1 MKRKKPRHRLTET
14 QIAHARRLLA
24 SGVPR
29 QTIATSLEVS
39 YSTLYLALKPYSAG
53 PYPQMGRPK
62 QALSANAAFAEE
74 VFKATISNANTKRAY
89 IRSVARFL
97 DWCEQSGIELH
108 QITPGL
114 AGRYIGQLEGSAATK
129 SQTLTP
135 LRHFFDTL
143 VTRHAAALNPFVR
156 GISRCKKSNP
166 ESKQG

>member
-29 QTIATSLEVS
+29 QTIAAALEVS

-62 QALSANAAFAEE
+62 QAPSANAAFAEE

-89 IRSVARFL
+89 VRAVARFL
-97 DWCEQSGIELH
+97 DWCDQSGVH

-114 AGRYIGQLEGSAATK
+114 AREYIGQLAGSAATK

-143 VTRHAAALNPFVR
+143 VTRHAVALNPFAS
-156 GISRCKKSNP
+156 GISRSKKSNP
-166 ESKQG
+166 E

>member
-1 MKRKKPRHRLTET
+1 MKRKKPHRHRLTET
-14 QIAHARRLLA
+14 QIARARRLLA

-29 QTIATSLEVS
+29 QTIAASLEVS
-39 YSTLYLALKPYSAG
+39 YSSLYLALKPYSAG

-62 QALSANAAFAEE
+62 QAPSANAAFAEE

-89 IRSVARFL
+89 VRAVARFL
-97 DWCEQSGIELH
+97 DWCDQSGVH

-114 AGRYIGQLEGSAATK
+114 AREYIGQLAGSAATK

-143 VTRHAAALNPFVR
+143 VTRHAVALNPFGSIR
-156 GISRCKKSNP
+156 GIGRSQKSNP
-166 ESKQG
+166 E

>member
-14 QIAHARRLLA
+14 EIAHARRLLA

-29 QTIATSLEVS
+29 KTIATALEVS

-62 QALSANAAFAEE
+62 QAPHARAAFAEE

-89 IRSVARFL
+89 IRSVAQFL
-97 DWCEQSGIELH
+97 DWCEQSEVELR

-114 AGRYIGQLEGSAATK
+114 AGRYISQLAVSAATK

-143 VTRHAAALNPFVR
+143 VTRHTVALNPFAS
-156 GISRCKKSNP
+156 GISRSEKSNS
-166 ESKQG
+166 E